1 MIFPDSCPSNQVE
14 LKRRECDFVGLLRC
28 VCHQGLRDG
37 VHSIS
42 EAEAGTRYEPQL
54 GPVNATPFHTTLI
67 GVIPRGRTDWII
79 VMQGSWGVTLGHN
92 RGDALLS
99 RAADPHLLLL
109 GRPPPPRAS
118 EAESASAE
126 TWPASPARPSLFHPS
141 RWSRQSRATPRGMK
155 NMIAFLDCSPRG
167 LAHMSGRA
175 GPAVM
180 DMMLV
185 GRPQLH
191 CSPPPAAPS
200 AL

>member
-79 VMQGSWGVTLGHN
+79 VMQGSWGVTPAHN
-92 RGDALLS
+92 RGGCIIEQS
-99 RAADPHLLLL
+99 CRC
-109 GRPPPPRAS
+109 
-118 EAESASAE
+118 
-126 TWPASPARPSLFHPS
+126 SPAAASSPSSPCLRGRVCFRRDMTSFPCQTLTIPS
-141 RWSRQSRATPRGMK
+141 QPMVEAISGHASRYEEYDCLPR
-155 NMIAFLDCSPRG
+155 L
-167 LAHMSGRA
+167 LAAGIGAYEWACRA
-175 GPAVM
+175 GSYGY
-180 DMMLV
+180 DV
-185 GRPQLH
+185 GWP
-191 CSPPPAAPS
+191 PS
-200 AL
+200 AAL